1 MPAPHALTSDL
12 GNLWKG
18 IRKTMRIAAVQDP
31 DGKIFGTIQDNQFR
45 PLLAGGAVVRDL
57 RQVIALVGER
67 SGALKHGAPC
77 PLDSVKLA
85 APVGPLAKN
94 VICVGK
100 NYHDH
105 AQEFA
110 RSGVDQS
117 GDKQEVPDA
126 PVVFT
131 KAVTSLADP
140 LQGIPASSDP
150 THSTDYEGELGVV
163 IGRRCKNVKRAD
175 ALDYV
180 FGYTIVNDAT
190 ARTVQQRHK
199 QWFLGKSLDGYC
211 PVGPC
216 LVTRDEFGVPDA
228 QELATYVNGERR
240 QFARLRDLIFD
251 VQSIIEAASAYVPLD
266 PGDLIATGT
275 PAGVGIGFKPP
286 RYLKP
291 GDVVRISITGIG
303 ELVNPVV

>member
-1 MPAPHALTSDL
+1 
-12 GNLWKG
+12 
-18 IRKTMRIAAVQDP
+18 MRIAAIHTQN
-31 DGKIFGTIQDNQFR
+31 GKIFGTVQDNHFR
-45 PLLAGGAVVRDL
+45 PLLIGGSVVHDL
-57 RQVIALVGER
+57 RQVIALVAER
-67 SGALKHGAPC
+67 PGMLEHGAP
-77 PLDSVKLA
+77 LALEGVKLA

-117 GDKQEVPDA
+117 GDKQEVPEV

-140 LQGIPASSDP
+140 FQGLPASADP

-163 IGRRCKNVKRAD
+163 IGRRAKNVKRAD

-190 ARTVQQRHK
+190 ARTVQQRHR
-199 QWFLGKSLDGYC
+199 QWFLGKSLDGFC
-211 PVGPC
+211 PVGPV

-228 QELATYVNGERR
+228 QELATFVNGERR
-240 QFARLRDLIFD
+240 QLAKLRDLIFD
-251 VQSIIEAASAYVPLD
+251 VPAIIEAVSAYVPLD
-266 PGDLIATGT
+266 PGDLITTGT

-286 RYLKP
+286 KYLKP
-291 GDVVRISITGIG
+291 GDLVKISISGIG
-303 ELVNPVV
+303 ELENPVV

>member
-1 MPAPHALTSDL
+1 M
-12 GNLWKG
+12 K
-18 IRKTMRIAAVQDP
+18 IAAVHDR
-31 DGKIFGTIQDNQFR
+31 DGKIFGTIETNQFR
-45 PLLAGGAVVRDL
+45 PLLKGGAGVRDL
-57 RQVIALVGER
+57 RDVIALIGER
-67 SGALKHGAPC
+67 AGALEYGPPR
-77 PLDSVKLA
+77 PLSGVKLA

-117 GDKQEVPDA
+117 GDRQEVPAD

-131 KAVTSLADP
+131 KSISSLADP
-140 LQGIPASSDP
+140 LQAISASSDP
-150 THSTDYEGELGVV
+150 TNSVDYEGELGVV
-163 IGRRCKNVKRAD
+163 IGKRCRNVKRGD

-180 FGYTIVNDAT
+180 FGYTIVNDVT
-190 ARTVQQRHK
+190 ARTVQQRHR
-199 QWFLGKSLDGYC
+199 QWFLGKSLDGFC
-211 PVGPC
+211 PVGPV
-216 LVTRDEFGVPDA
+216 LVTADEFGEPDA
-228 QELATYVNGERR
+228 QELATDVNGERR
-240 QFARLRDLIFD
+240 QSAKLRDMIFD
-251 VQSIIEAASAYVPLD
+251 VPTIIEVVSAYVTLE

-291 GDVVRISITGIG
+291 GDTVRVSISGIG
-303 ELVNPVV
+303 ELANPIV

>member
-1 MPAPHALTSDL
+1 
-12 GNLWKG
+12 
-18 IRKTMRIAAVQDP
+18 MRIAAVHGP
-31 DGKIFGTIQDNQFR
+31 DGKIFGTIQDNHFR
-45 PLLAGGAVVRDL
+45 SLLTGGAAVRDL
-57 RQVIALVGER
+57 REVIALVENGA
-67 SGALKHGAPC
+67 GALVHGKPQ
-77 PLDSVKLA
+77 PLDKIKLA

-117 GDKQEVPDA
+117 GDKQEVPEV

-150 THSTDYEGELGVV
+150 TNSTDYEGELGVV
-163 IGRRCKNVKRAD
+163 IGRRCKNVKRAR

-190 ARTVQQRHK
+190 GRTVQQRHK

-216 LVTRDEFGVPDA
+216 LVTRDEFGEPDA

-251 VQSIIEAASAYVPLD
+251 VQAIIEAVSAYVPLD

-286 RYLKP
+286 RYLQP

-303 ELVNPVV
+303 ELTNPVV

>member
-1 MPAPHALTSDL
+1 
-12 GNLWKG
+12 
-18 IRKTMRIAAVQDP
+18 MRIAAIHSP
-31 DGKIFGTIQDNQFR
+31 NGKIFGSIDNDRFR
-45 PLLAGGAVVRDL
+45 PVVKGGNEVRDL
-57 RQVIALVGER
+57 RDVINLIQMGQLA
-67 SGALKHGAPC
+67 HGAAVE
-77 PLDSVKLA
+77 LAKVKLA

-94 VICVGK
+94 VVSVGK

-110 RSGVDQS
+110 RSGFDQS
-117 GDKQEVPDA
+117 GDKIEVPEA

-140 LQGIPASSDP
+140 GQGLPASSDP
-150 THSTDYEGELGVV
+150 TNSTDYEGELGVV
-163 IGRRCKNVKRAD
+163 IGRRAKNVSRAD
-175 ALDYV
+175 AYNVV

-190 ARTVQQRHK
+190 ARTVQQKHK

-211 PVGPC
+211 PVGPV
-216 LVTRDEFGVPDA
+216 LVTADEFGIPDA
-228 QELATYVNGERR
+228 QELVTTVNGERR
-240 QFARLRDLIFD
+240 QHARLRDLIFD
-251 VQSIIEAASAYVPLD
+251 VPAIIEAVSAYVPLD

-291 GDVVRISITGIG
+291 GDTVTIAITGIG
-303 ELVNPVV
+303 ELTNPVV